1 VSEADK
7 KASSL
12 LSQAASLA
20 NGSSEDEIV
29 SIGAPLERDIREMRL
44 ELEDEL
50 ARLDASVRQ
59 AIAAM
64 KRDLVRWMFVLS
76 VGEIVVIVCVLFAFS
91 DDGPGDRELFSN
103 GLRHPGRTAD

>member
-1 VSEADK
+1 MSGADK
-7 KASSL
+7 KARSL

-29 SIGAPLERDIREMRL
+29 PMGTSLEHDIREMRL
-44 ELEDEL
+44 QLEDEL

-76 VGEIVVIVCVLFAFS
+76 VGEIVVIVCVLFAFF
-91 DDGPGDRELFSN
+91 G
-103 GLRHPGRTAD
+103 